1 MAALPPHQFGRLLQT
16 LEIGVASND
25 REALLSS
32 LEAVASLGRH
42 DYELR
47 RGGHPGVQAAGAGAG
62 FPLLGSQRG
71 GLGCM
76 LQLPWGRRLRE
87 TPLGMAVLLGRCRTA
102 WGRCP
107 WEA

>member
-1 MAALPPHQFGRLLQT
+1 MLRSATLPLASQQPPPRLPPPLQVYPDRVAALPPQQFGRLLQT

-47 RGGHPGVQAAGAGAG
+47 KGGRPGVQAAGA
-62 FPLLGSQRG
+62 
-71 GLGCM
+71 
-76 LQLPWGRRLRE
+76 QLHWL
-87 TPLGMAVLLGRCRTA
+87 
-102 WGRCP
+102 
-107 WEA
+107 